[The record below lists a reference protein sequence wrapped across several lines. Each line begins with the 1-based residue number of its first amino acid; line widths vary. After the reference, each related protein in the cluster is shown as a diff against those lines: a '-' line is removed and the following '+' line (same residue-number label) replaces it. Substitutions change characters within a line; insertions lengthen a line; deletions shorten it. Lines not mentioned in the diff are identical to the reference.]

1 MICNW
6 CLHFHYCLFAI
17 LSFLIFYYLLS
28 YQFFDI
34 IFSLFFIFL
43 SIKTCYWFLPT
54 LQIFK
59 LKFIIF
65 ISTSII
71 YLYLFIKIILSIS
84 HHINYYF
91 FHLCISF
98 NLKLPLL
105 IRILLPS
112 ILLLYESLHIM
123 YVGWCILKN
132 KDIFKVYRNVVLVNL
147 SWAGWQPNQGCF
159 LKLLLLLLYYNT
171 YIYIYI
177 HIYIYTYIYIYIDTH
192 TCDFACYPYLY
203 MHK

>member
-6 CLHFHYCLFAI
+6 CLHFHYCLFTI

-28 YQFFDI
+28 YQFFKI
-34 IFSLFFIFL
+34 IFSFFFIFL

-71 YLYLFIKIILSIS
+71 YLYLFIKIILFIS

-91 FHLCISF
+91 CHLCISF

-105 IRILLPS
+105 IRISLPS
-112 ILLLYESLHIM
+112 ILLLCGSLHIM
-123 YVGWCILKN
+123 YVGLCILKN
-132 KDIFKVYRNVVLVNL
+132 KDIFKVYLNVVLANL
-147 SWAGWQPNQGCF
+147 GWAGWQPNQGCF
-159 LKLLLLLLYYNT
+159 LKLLLLLLLLLY
-171 YIYIYI
+171 
-177 HIYIYTYIYIYIDTH
+177 YTYIYIYI
-192 TCDFACYPYLY
+192 Y
-203 MHK
+203 MTGKNNHYFKH